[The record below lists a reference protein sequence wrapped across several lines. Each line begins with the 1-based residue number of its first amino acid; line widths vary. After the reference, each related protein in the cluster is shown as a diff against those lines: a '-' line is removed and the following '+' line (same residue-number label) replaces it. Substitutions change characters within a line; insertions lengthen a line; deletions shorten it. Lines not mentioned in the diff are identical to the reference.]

1 MKAARKEYDKLL
13 RESEKRSTAFVTSAA
28 ELTEIQKSDLKNKLE
43 KLSGNSVDMEF
54 SVDTK
59 LIGGIVV
66 KMDDKLFDG
75 SLKKRLQEI
84 KEAIDS

>member
-1 MKAARKEYDKLL
+1 MTGFCGEA
-13 RESEKRSTAFVTSAA
+13 EKRSTAFVTSAA
-28 ELTEIQKSDLKNKLE
+28 ELTEAQKSELKKRLE
-43 KLSGNSVDMEF
+43 KLSGHSVDMNF
-54 SVDTK
+54 SVDTE